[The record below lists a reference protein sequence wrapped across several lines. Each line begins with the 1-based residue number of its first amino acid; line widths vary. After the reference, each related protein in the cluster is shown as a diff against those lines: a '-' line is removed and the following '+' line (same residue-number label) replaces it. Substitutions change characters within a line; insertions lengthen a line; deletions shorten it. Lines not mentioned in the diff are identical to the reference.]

1 MIGMNCLRCQKGRL
15 QPAVCTFKV
24 TVRDEEVAVRT
35 EGLRC
40 DSCGWETQDL
50 AGAAD
55 LAQMA
60 SDAYRRKHRLLTSD
74 QLKARRER
82 LGMAQEAFAGWL
94 SVGIA
99 SVKRWEG
106 AHVQE
111 RAMDELIR
119 LKTDPEALADA
130 AKAVRA
136 RLAKARAGRTPKG
149 QPKSTRKVRIAR

>member
-1 MIGMNCLRCQKGRL
+1 MRCLKCQKGQL
-15 QPAVCTFKV
+15 QPASCTLTL
-24 TVRDEEVAVRT
+24 TVRDEEVTVRSR
-35 EGLRC
+35 GLRC
-40 DSCGWETQDL
+40 DACGWETQDL
-50 AGAAD
+50 AGSAQ
-55 LAQMA
+55 LAQA
-60 SDAYRRKHRLLTSD
+60 GADAYRRKHRLLTSD
-74 QLKARRER
+74 ELRTRRER

-136 RLAKARAGRTPKG
+136 RLASARASRAPKRALG
-149 QPKSTRKVRIAR
+149 TAKRAARSA

>member
-1 MIGMNCLRCQKGRL
+1 MRCLKCQKGQL
-15 QPAVCTFKV
+15 QPATCTFRV
-24 TVRDEEVAVRT
+24 TVRDEEVTVRAP
-35 EGLRC
+35 GLRC
-40 DSCGWETQDL
+40 DACGWETQDL
-50 AGAAD
+50 AGSAHLAQAAAD
-55 LAQMA
+55 T
-60 SDAYRRKHRLLTSD
+60 YRRRHRLLTSD
-74 QLKARRER
+74 ELRARRER
-82 LGMAQEAFAGWL
+82 LGMAQEGFAGWL

-136 RLAKARAGRTPKG
+136 RLAKARAGRAPKP
-149 QPKSTRKVRIAR
+149 QPRTTKRAVRSA